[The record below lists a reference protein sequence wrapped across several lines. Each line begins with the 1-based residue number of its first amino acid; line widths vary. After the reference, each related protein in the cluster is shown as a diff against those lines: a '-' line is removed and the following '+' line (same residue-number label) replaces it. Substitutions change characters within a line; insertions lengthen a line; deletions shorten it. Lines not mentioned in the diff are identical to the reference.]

1 MLSSK
6 KSSWYVSWLL
16 LDIIFYFVC
25 IYFVCTCFFVDKALY
40 LETYTHERRYI
51 SSWYHSSLESTVF
64 VLFDSLWLRKEF
76 ANECLSY
83 FTTSSCTHIWFG
95 HKLCLS
101 FASYRACEPIFY
113 LCGIFVS
120 CVLGWHVKHYVPYI
134 SKTMLML
141 NAHPCISLTKGLTM
155 SLTQFWLSQFLCL
168 IFSYRSTIC
177 LLQVLCFISYL
188 CSLARFWCLKWF
200 WGSEDAMF
208 MHLVFKCNY
217 SNRCINLGELSY
229 FI

>member
-1 MLSSK
+1 MRADTSL
-6 KSSWYVSWLL
+6 V
-16 LDIIFYFVC
+16 DIIVLWSPLFLFLLILC
-25 IYFVCTCFFVDKALY
+25 GSGKNLPMSACLILLHLHAL
-40 LETYTHERRYI
+40 I
-51 SSWYHSSLESTVF
+51 
-64 VLFDSLWLRKEF
+64 
-76 ANECLSY
+76 
-83 FTTSSCTHIWFG
+83 FG
-95 HKLCLS
+95 LVTS
-101 FASYRACEPIFY
+101 FAFPLHLIELVNPYA

-141 NAHPCISLTKGLTM
+141 NAHPCSSLTEGLTM

>member
-6 KSSWYVSWLL
+6 SPLGMFHDFFWISCSILFVSILCVHVSLW
-16 LDIIFYFVC
+16 INIFVMLS
-25 IYFVCTCFFVDKALY
+25 T
-40 LETYTHERRYI
+40 LETYTHERWYI
-51 SSWYHSSLESTVF
+51 SSWYRSSLESTV
-64 VLFDSLWLRKEF
+64 LFFLIFCGSRKNLPMS
-76 ANECLSY
+76 ACLILL
-83 FTTSSCTHIWFG
+83 HLHALIFG
-95 HKLCLS
+95 LVTS
-101 FASYRACEPIFY
+101 FAFPLHLIELVNPYA

-200 WGSEDAMF
+200 
-208 MHLVFKCNY
+208 
-217 SNRCINLGELSY
+217 
-229 FI
+229 